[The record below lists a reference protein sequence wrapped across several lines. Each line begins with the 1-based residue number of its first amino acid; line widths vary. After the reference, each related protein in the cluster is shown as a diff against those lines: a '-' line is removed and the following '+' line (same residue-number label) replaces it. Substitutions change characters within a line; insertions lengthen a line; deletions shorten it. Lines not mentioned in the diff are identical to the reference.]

1 MDNPV
6 NHRVVIAWASDVVGN
21 ILIKINILTDE
32 KYAQTTQ
39 PGFFPHY
46 PLCSE
51 ISVKHYNVP
60 LRSIQFFQS

>member
-32 KYAQTTQ
+32 KYA
-39 PGFFPHY
+39 
-46 PLCSE
+46 
-51 ISVKHYNVP
+51 
-60 LRSIQFFQS
+60 